1 MGFKEHFVK
10 YDDNPLDDTVII
22 FDPVELTQMM
32 SILELSIDF
41 TVSDYYHIG
50 TETHYLK
57 TNLYQRMLN
66 RADTEEKKE
75 RIKKLYPHLANNN
88 QQG

>member
-1 MGFKEHFVK
+1 
-10 YDDNPLDDTVII
+10 
-22 FDPVELTQMM
+22 MM
-32 SILELSIDF
+32 SILELYIDF
-41 TVSDYYHIG
+41 ISDYYHIG

-75 RIKKLYPHLANNN
+75 RIKKIVS
-88 QQG
+88 